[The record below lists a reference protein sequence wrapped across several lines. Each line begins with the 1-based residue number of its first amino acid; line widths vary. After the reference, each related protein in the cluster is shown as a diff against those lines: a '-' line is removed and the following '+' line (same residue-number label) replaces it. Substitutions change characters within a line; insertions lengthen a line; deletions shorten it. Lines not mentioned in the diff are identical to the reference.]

1 MCATVRQRCGF
12 KEADY
17 ELHTEYLCVAID
29 ASCVTVLAACVPQ
42 VAMWVLGVLLSAQLF
57 TIFGAY
63 LHPIFLVGA
72 LSHSHTTPPM
82 KDTCL
87 SPTALVMW
95 FADYQHP
102 PNCLRS
108 HLLGVQDMAVQ

>member
-1 MCATVRQRCGF
+1 MCDSEATRCGF
-12 KEADY
+12 KEADC
-17 ELHTEYLCVAID
+17 ELHTEYLGD
-29 ASCVTVLAACVPQ
+29 SSCANVLAACVPQ